1 MLSALRSS
9 GSSRICRHRR
19 LSATAAVALAAVV
32 QGGDD
37 PRPLRAATLWSWSLQ
52 VPRSESPFRTMH
64 QTRFDSALRFMAPP
78 APRQPA
84 DTLQALRLYL
94 NILTYD
100 DMT

>member
-37 PRPLRAATLWSWSLQ
+37 PRPLRAATLWSWSLRRCRG
-52 VPRSESPFRTMH
+52 PRARFGRC
-64 QTRFDSALRFMAPP
+64 TRPDLILRYGLWL
-78 APRQPA
+78 PRHRGSR
-84 DTLQALRLYL
+84 LIRYRLYGF
-94 NILTYD
+94 I
-100 DMT
+100 